1 MFPVFRKRFKS
12 FRRPF
17 KRFRKTKKSFSK
29 RSSPFTKRKSFPGK
43 HRRVFS
49 KFKKPNNRTFSNR
62 KHTTDAR
69 LFRIF
74 PQIKKI
80 KVTNPVKYDDVVLGN
95 GTQIALIP
103 TYVGG
108 NDLTQI
114 VSWDTSNRPAVAL
127 KDVAFWFFFYQYYC
141 VTSCK
146 ISVRMICADINVG
159 FSVAMRVMPY
169 RLVVVPML
177 YSEWHAYFLTP
188 TTQRLTYLMSR
199 RYHKYATGTLVAD
212 KTPYTKWVTMFQ
224 STKRATSRKV
234 VNLSTPLVDAG
245 TGTQGMSDFWGPT
258 NWQDLGPDNSAA
270 PTWKPD
276 AIHNTSVQWVFG
288 VFFDAGNSEESTA
301 KLTPA
306 WKVGHKIQYWINL
319 GEPVVDDFNSIW
331 GVPLP
336 GEEEKQQKLKEAMLR
351 VRKEISHDKLK
362 DLHKM
367 FGPANEQTDDDEDI
381 DDDVDDLEDT
391 ALKALDELEVDK

>member
-1 MFPVFRKRFKS
+1 
-12 FRRPF
+12 
-17 KRFRKTKKSFSK
+17 
-29 RSSPFTKRKSFPGK
+29 
-43 HRRVFS
+43 
-49 KFKKPNNRTFSNR
+49 
-62 KHTTDAR
+62 
-69 LFRIF
+69 
-74 PQIKKI
+74 
-80 KVTNPVKYDDVVLGN
+80 
-95 GTQIALIP
+95 
-103 TYVGG
+103 
-108 NDLTQI
+108 
-114 VSWDTSNRPAVAL
+114 
-127 KDVAFWFFFYQYYC
+127 
-141 VTSCK
+141 
-146 ISVRMICADINVG
+146 
-159 FSVAMRVMPY
+159 
-169 RLVVVPML
+169 
-177 YSEWHAYFLTP
+177 
-188 TTQRLTYLMSR
+188 
-199 RYHKYATGTLVAD
+199 
-212 KTPYTKWVTMFQ
+212 MFQ